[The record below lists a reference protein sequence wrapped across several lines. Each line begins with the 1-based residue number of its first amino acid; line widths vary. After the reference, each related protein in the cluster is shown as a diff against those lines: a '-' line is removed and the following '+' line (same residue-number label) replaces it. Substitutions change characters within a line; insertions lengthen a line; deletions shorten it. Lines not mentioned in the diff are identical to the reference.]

1 MATKSKYS
9 GLLTKVAKF
18 VRHPTKDWS
27 ELDEIDEPAPPQAV
41 AAVADLDS
49 GYTKQALRE
58 MIERKRKND
67 FVRRREFDQL
77 RRLRRNEPV
86 ISPELAGQP
95 SFFQSSLSA
104 YPDERASTIKKIDEI
119 EAQMSRQWWK
129 GQGASAPAPAPQP
142 PASPAKP
149 AQEASGPSLGTS
161 IMGDDSFASTQ
172 ATVVQGDSSPASTLE
187 YPPTMMGSQTP
198 VPVSYRPASGMPLP
212 GATSLPSARGP
223 LTGAGGPLTGAGGP
237 LSRAVSAFSSS
248 RLFAVDPGD
257 RLSDADLEEA
267 AIRFANGD
275 DAGAESG
282 LLAALSGNRVTPES
296 AEGWVAALLDL
307 YRVTRQQAKFEH
319 MAFDYGRRFGQAM
332 PLWVDDA
339 ATASGLAPL
348 ASGEVSSAEADA
360 LWKSPPVLE
369 VSAVQTLRS
378 LLSVALPPWRL
389 DWSAL
394 ESLTPD
400 AAFSLGE
407 LVADWCRQPITLH
420 FRGAEVLDRVLRSA
434 TPSGDK
440 RVDARWWRLR
450 LDTLRLLRLQDDF
463 ELAALDYCVTYEESP
478 PTWVDAQC
486 DYVPER
492 LGGALSVAETRVR
505 RTVDSPL
512 ARSGAP
518 VVQLDGEVL
527 GDATPVLQRF
537 STDLSGANRLLID
550 CGRLVRVDFSAAGSI
565 LNWVAVRQSE
575 GCQVEFK
582 NVHRLVAAFFNVIG
596 INEHAPLSLRGL

>member
-1 MATKSKYS
+1 MATKTKYS
-9 GLLTKVAKF
+9 GLLNKVVKF

-27 ELDEIDEPAPPQAV
+27 ELDEIDTPVAPEV
-41 AAVADLDS
+41 AAVAGVAADLDS

-129 GQGASAPAPAPQP
+129 GQGTAAAPAVAAPVATPGTTPAA
-142 PASPAKP
+142 PADGVALGS
-149 AQEASGPSLGTS
+149 SL
-161 IMGDDSFASTQ
+161 MGEDSFASTQ
-172 ATVVQGDSSPASTLE
+172 ATVVQGDSSPASILE
-187 YPPTMMGSQTP
+187 YPPTMMGAQTP
-198 VPVSYRPASGMPLP
+198 APVLRMPPPATVNAPSGQ
-212 GATSLPSARGP
+212 GP
-223 LTGAGGPLTGAGGP
+223 LTGSGGP

-257 RLSDADLEEA
+257 RLSDSDLEEA

-307 YRVTRQQAKFEH
+307 YRATRQQASFER

-332 PLWVDDA
+332 PLWVEDGAAVQMAASDPQDGQAADTDA
-339 ATASGLAPL
+339 A
-348 ASGEVSSAEADA
+348 
-360 LWKSPPVLE
+360 WKSPAALQAPDVLE
-369 VSAVQTLRS
+369 LKS
-378 LLSVALPPWRL
+378 LLSTALPPWRL

-394 ESLTPD
+394 ETLTPE
-400 AAFSLGE
+400 AAVALGE
-407 LVADWCRQPITLH
+407 LVAAWCAQTVTLH
-420 FRGAEVLDRVLRSA
+420 FRGADVLDRVLRTA

-440 RVDARWWRLR
+440 RVDPRWWRLR
-450 LDTLRLLRLQDDF
+450 LDMLRLLRLQDEF
-463 ELAALDYCVTYEESP
+463 ELAALDYCVTYEASP

-492 LGGALSVAETRVR
+492 LGGALSMADTRVR
-505 RTVDSPL
+505 LAVDPTL

-518 VVQLDGEVL
+518 VVHLDGEVL
-527 GDATPVLQRF
+527 GDATAILQRF
-537 STDLSGANRLLID
+537 SADLAGSDRLLID
-550 CGRLVRVDFSAAGSI
+550 CARLVRVDFSAAGSI

-575 GCQVEFK
+575 GCRVEFK
-582 NVHRLVAAFFNVIG
+582 NVPRLVAAFFNVIG

>member
-1 MATKSKYS
+1 MATKTKYS
-9 GLLTKVAKF
+9 GLLNKVVKF

-27 ELDEIDEPAPPQAV
+27 ELDEIDAPVAPEV
-41 AAVADLDS
+41 AAVAGVAADLDS

-129 GQGASAPAPAPQP
+129 GQGAAAAPAVATPAATPAAP
-142 PASPAKP
+142 PDGVALGS
-149 AQEASGPSLGTS
+149 SL
-161 IMGDDSFASTQ
+161 MGEDSFASTQ

-187 YPPTMMGSQTP
+187 YPPTMMGAQTP
-198 VPVSYRPASGMPLP
+198 APALRMPLP
-212 GATSLPSARGP
+212 AALSAPSGQGP
-223 LTGAGGPLTGAGGP
+223 LTGSGGPI
-237 LSRAVSAFSSS
+237 SRAVSAFSSS

-257 RLSDADLEEA
+257 RLSDSDLEEA

-307 YRVTRQQAKFEH
+307 YRATRQQASFER

-332 PLWVDDA
+332 PLWVEEGADA
-339 ATASGLAPL
+339 QPA
-348 ASGEVSSAEADA
+348 ASGEQEGQPGDTDA
-360 LWKSPPVLE
+360 AWKSPAVLQAPD
-369 VSAVQTLRS
+369 VLTLRS
-378 LLSVALPPWRL
+378 LLSTAQPPWRL

-394 ESLTPD
+394 ETLTPE
-400 AAFSLGE
+400 AAVALGD
-407 LVADWCRQPITLH
+407 LVAAWCAQTVTLH
-420 FRGAEVLDRVLRSA
+420 FRGADVLDRVLRSA

-440 RVDARWWRLR
+440 RVDPRWWRLR
-450 LDTLRLLRLQDDF
+450 LDTMRLLRLQDEF

-492 LGGALSVAETRVR
+492 LGGALSIADSRVR
-505 RTVDSPL
+505 LAVDATL

-518 VVQLDGEVL
+518 VVHLDGEVL
-527 GDATPVLQRF
+527 GDASAILQRF
-537 STDLSGANRLLID
+537 SADLSGSDRLLID
-550 CGRLVRVDFSAAGSI
+550 CARLVRVDFSAAGSI

-575 GCQVEFK
+575 GCRVEFK
-582 NVHRLVAAFFNVIG
+582 NVPRLVAAFFNVIG